1 MNISPG
7 SLYKTEILTI
17 PKTELEKEIRKS
29 ESMGGYVKKGNLD
42 STKENY
48 VLEVTTP
55 ITEITCNEEEL
66 GPLESVLT
74 ISKFQVNEIV
84 KNNDTTLTLRVK
96 RISTNELRRQR
107 DQKSNSQ
114 TLGRASSSHHLK
126 AKTLKER
133 RKSEEIESSTLLEAK
148 KERKNLKSI
157 FSKLLPKQAK

>member
-29 ESMGGYVKKGNLD
+29 ESLGGYVKKGNLD

-55 ITEITCNEEEL
+55 LTEITCDEEEL
-66 GPLESVLT
+66 GPLESVLA

-84 KNNDTTLTLRVK
+84 KNKDSTLTLKVK
-96 RISTNELRRQR
+96 RISTSELRRQR
-107 DQKSNSQ
+107 EQNSNSQ
-114 TLGRASSSHHLK
+114 TLGRASSCHHLK
-126 AKTLKER
+126 TKTLKER
-133 RKSEEIESSTLLEAK
+133 RKSEEIEPSTLEQK
-148 KERKNLKSI
+148 KEHKNFKSI
-157 FSKLLPKQAK
+157 LSKLLPKQAK